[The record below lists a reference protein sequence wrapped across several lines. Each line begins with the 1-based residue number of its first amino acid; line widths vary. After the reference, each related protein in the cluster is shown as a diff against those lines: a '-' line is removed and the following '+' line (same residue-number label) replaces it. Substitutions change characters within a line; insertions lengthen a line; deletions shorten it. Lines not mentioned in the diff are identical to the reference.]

1 MGQQYESHLTRIKDR
16 PGEKLQVQLS
26 RRFLDKLPISK
37 SKEKNQNSCR
47 VLEIGPGSGRV
58 AELLLKSGFLYEAIE
73 PTPIMRSNL
82 ISASR
87 GYTNMGKVWPNQMP
101 EFDPEQFSKYDYVLA
116 FHVLEHMRDQ
126 YEAREFISSC
136 FKMLK
141 PNGHI
146 LIVSPDYRDYKNLFY
161 EIDWSHG
168 FPTSVERVR
177 SLLVDIGFA
186 DIVSEGSRAG
196 TTSHFF
202 KACLFILDRILPLSI
217 LDLIFLKSSGH
228 RLLAS
233 GFSVG
238 FLKKNVI
245 ALARKP

>member
-1 MGQQYESHLTRIKDR
+1 MAQQYESHLKRINDR

-26 RRFLDKLPISK
+26 QRILAELPISK
-37 SKEKNQNSCR
+37 FLEKNRKNCR

-58 AELLLKSGFLYEAIE
+58 AKLLLKSGFLYEAIE

-87 GYTNMGKVWPNQMP
+87 SYPNMGNVWAHQMP
-101 EFDPEQFSKYDYVLA
+101 DFDPKQISRYDFVLA

-126 YEAREFISSC
+126 YEAREFLSSC

-141 PNGHI
+141 PNGYI

-177 SLLVDIGFA
+177 SLLFDIGFE
-186 DIVSEGSRAG
+186 DIVSRGSRAG
-196 TTSHFF
+196 MTSHFF
-202 KACLFILDRILPLSI
+202 KACLFTLDRILPLSI
-217 LDLIFLKSSGH
+217 LDHVFFKSTGH

-245 ALARKP
+245 AFARKP